1 MANVTIDFKGFE
13 KLRTQ
18 IHELGSKPVIQSV
31 ESEAVKDMAAVYLGE
46 AKKNTPVGGIKEVQV
61 TKKTYK
67 SSSATEFKKAKDYNE
82 AKKESRQAFIKRVK
96 KSKSG
101 PQYLIS
107 ATSEHMRRSWG
118 VGPVRVGAKDISVEV
133 FNSAS
138 YASYVNDGHRQKP
151 GRYVPILGKRLV
163 KGWVD
168 GLFMAEKAEKK
179 TSKAAKRI
187 INRRIELYLKGV
199 MK

>member
-13 KLRTQ
+13 KLRQKLHTA
-18 IHELGSKPVIQSV
+18 GSKPVVQTV
-31 ESEAVKDMAAVYLGE
+31 EAEVVKDMAAVYLGE
-46 AKKNTPVGGIKEVQV
+46 AKKHTPVGGIKEVKV
-61 TKKTYK
+61 TEKTYK

-82 AKKESRQAFIKRVK
+82 AKKESRRAFIKRVK

-118 VGPVRVGAKDISVEV
+118 VGPVRVGAKNISVEV

-179 TSKAAKRI
+179 TRKAAKRI